1 MYSQFT
7 VFLLALAHRAFINSV
22 NVVLAFGFCFAPT
35 PPMLHAGV
43 GAGGRGGQGCTLT
56 ALRY

>member
-7 VFLLALAHRAFINSV
+7 VVLLALAHQAFINSV

-35 PPMLHAGV
+35 PPVLHAGGG
-43 GAGGRGGQGCTLT
+43 GAGGEDRGVHLWP
-56 ALRY
+56 